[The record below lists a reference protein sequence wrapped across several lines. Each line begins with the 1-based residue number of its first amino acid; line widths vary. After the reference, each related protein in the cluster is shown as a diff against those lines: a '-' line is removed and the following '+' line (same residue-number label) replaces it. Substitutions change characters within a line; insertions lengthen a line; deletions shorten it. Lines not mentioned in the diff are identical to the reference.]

1 MVLNHKNNIKIGGI
15 MKSEENV
22 ESSTLSNRAVEE
34 LKEQA
39 KKSGFDLLH
48 DLMLNDYVR
57 TDDGAYLRRD
67 TGHVGY
73 DSFVGKPNLS
83 KTVVDR
89 MKKEIEELTPET
101 RKEVLTAIAMKFPDV
116 ASKIKDI
123 YMQYKDE

>member
-15 MKSEENV
+15 MKSEENMG
-22 ESSTLSNRAVEE
+22 SSTLSDRAVEE

-48 DLMLNDYVR
+48 DLMLNDY
-57 TDDGAYLRRD
+57 TETSDGFYLRRD
-67 TGHVGY
+67 KGHVGY
-73 DSFVGKPNLS
+73 DAFVGKPNLNS
-83 KTVVDR
+83 TVVDR

-101 RKEVLTAIAMKFPDV
+101 RKEVLTAIAIKFPDV

-123 YMQYKDE
+123 YMKYDNE

>member
-1 MVLNHKNNIKIGGI
+1 MKN
-15 MKSEENV
+15 EENM
-22 ESSTLSNRAVEE
+22 ESSTLSDRAVEE

-67 TGHVGY
+67 PGHVGY
-73 DSFVGKPNLS
+73 DTFVGQPNLN
-83 KTVVDR
+83 KTVIDR
-89 MKKEIEELTPET
+89 MKKEIGELTPET

-116 ASKIKDI
+116 ASKIKDA